1 MKGDVI
7 MSIYK
12 LPLGIRVPELD
23 EYPDGYDVQ
32 EINKTRNSSNIVEGY
47 KLSEVQNERFTHY
60 AEVNIDVDNIWNL
73 FVRLSNNLLGD
84 TAYGII
90 GFKDEEPIL
99 SNFAD
104 KQKIIDIF
112 KEYKFELTN
121 DGYIQFGISYY
132 DEATMDEIFITS
144 FKYLQV
150 WTSNKNLLV
159 ETLDKFNL
167 LDQEKL
173 NFIDEFPVVSEALST
188 DMIKGVRH
196 YSEVISG
203 IEEEFANLEQA
214 H

>member
-1 MKGDVI
+1 

-23 EYPDGYDVQ
+23 EYPNGYDVH
-32 EINKTRNSSNIVEGY
+32 EINKARNSSNIIEGY
-47 KLSEVQNERFTHY
+47 KLNEVHNELFTHY
-60 AEVNIDVDNIWNL
+60 AEVNIDADTVWNL
-73 FVRLSNNLLGD
+73 FVSLSNKLLGH

-90 GFKDEEPIL
+90 GFKDEKPIL
-99 SNFAD
+99 SDFAY
-104 KQKIIDIF
+104 KQSIIDIF

-121 DGYIQFGISYY
+121 DGYIQFGMAYY

-159 ETLDKFNL
+159 EALEEFDL
-167 LDQEKL
+167 LEQEKL

-188 DMIKGVRH
+188 DTIEGVRH

-203 IEEEFANLEQA
+203 IEEEFAILEQS